1 MKIAI
6 HGGEIQSI
14 THSALSPGLWHLF
27 FIYGNQSTDGFREL
41 LESDKMPPND
51 GSLVSHYE
59 KSKELPGFMESNMKI
74 IAKKFFFIINWL
86 SLLFISKTELKWEQ
100 SIFAGGEK
108 TKFFFVFCFVL
119 FFKNEQLGLTLGPGL
134 SPWYIP
140 SVLQNGS
147 DLGRLWRLFALV
159 HIPYCLCILYL
170 LPTNLLIPHTSEPLP
185 GYSQG
190 KDVYLLCCQRTLS
203 RVMWLCYLMA
213 GVLVSFLG

>member
-108 TKFFFVFCFVL
+108 TTFFLFFVL
-119 FFKNEQLGLTLGPGL
+119 FYFLRMSNLAWPWGQAWVLGTSPQCSRMVLTLGDFE
-134 SPWYIP
+134 
-140 SVLQNGS
+140 GS
-147 DLGRLWRLFALV
+147 
-159 HIPYCLCILYL
+159 LY
-170 LPTNLLIPHTSEPLP
+170 
-185 GYSQG
+185 
-190 KDVYLLCCQRTLS
+190 
-203 RVMWLCYLMA
+203 
-213 GVLVSFLG
+213 